1 MLFYDFNA
9 KNNLPVQKKM
19 MTPLLIDALTISEG
33 RFEKPCP
40 ALVLKMML
48 LNGEISSEFSEK
60 IKNQALLLLAIYRKL
75 LLAVDR
81 DLFNVKTL
89 KNSVK
94 RRHWGKMDK
103 AQDKMVVADQ
113 LRLKRLDPE
122 EMILFLNTQHYLN
135 KLPISFVKKLVGWA
149 PPVVSGTFLIE
160 NVLAGYIAHKLLPLE
175 KIKVKELGKSVQP
188 YFHIADFFV
197 FLPRLEELYQKHQQ
211 QIVCVA
217 PTAEIALALTDF
229 KKAWIYRLR
238 SSL

>member
-1 MLFYDFNA
+1 
-9 KNNLPVQKKM
+9 M

-81 DLFNVKTL
+81 DLCKVKTL
-89 KNSVK
+89 NDSVK

-103 AQDKMVVADQ
+103 AQDKIVVADQ

-122 EMILFLNTQHYLN
+122 EMILFGGFKRQ
-135 KLPISFVKKLVGWA
+135 
-149 PPVVSGTFLIE
+149 
-160 NVLAGYIAHKLLPLE
+160 
-175 KIKVKELGKSVQP
+175 VQQYKNQP
-188 YFHIADFFV
+188 
-197 FLPRLEELYQKHQQ
+197 
-211 QIVCVA
+211 
-217 PTAEIALALTDF
+217 
-229 KKAWIYRLR
+229 
-238 SSL
+238 

>member
-1 MLFYDFNA
+1 
-9 KNNLPVQKKM
+9 M

-75 LLAVDR
+75 LLALET
-81 DLFNVKTL
+81 DLRNVKDL

-94 RRHWGKMDK
+94 RRHWGKVDK
-103 AQDKMVVADQ
+103 VQDKMVVADQ

-160 NVLAGYIAHKLLPLE
+160 NVLVGYIAQKILPLE
-175 KIKVKELGKSVQP
+175 RIKVKELGKSVQP
-188 YFHIADFFV
+188 YFHLADFFV
-197 FLPRLEELYQKHQQ
+197 FLPRLEELYQKHQK
-211 QIVCVA
+211 QIVRLA
-217 PTAEIALALTDF
+217 PTAEVALALTDF
-229 KKAWIYRLR
+229 GQAWIYRLR
-238 SSL
+238 SRP

>member
-1 MLFYDFNA
+1 
-9 KNNLPVQKKM
+9 M

-94 RRHWGKMDK
+94 RRHWGKVDK
-103 AQDKMVVADQ
+103 AQNKMVVAKE
-113 LRLKRLDPE
+113 LRLKHLDLE
-122 EMILFLNTQHYLN
+122 EMPLFFHTQH
-135 KLPISFVKKLVGWA
+135 
-149 PPVVSGTFLIE
+149 FLK
-160 NVLAGYIAHKLLPLE
+160 NYRFPL
-175 KIKVKELGKSVQP
+175 
-188 YFHIADFFV
+188 
-197 FLPRLEELYQKHQQ
+197 
-211 QIVCVA
+211 
-217 PTAEIALALTDF
+217 F
-229 KKAWIYRLR
+229 KNW
-238 SSL
+238 

>member
-1 MLFYDFNA
+1 
-9 KNNLPVQKKM
+9 M

-60 IKNQALLLLAIYRKL
+60 IKNQALLLLATYRKL
-75 LLAVDR
+75 LLALET
-81 DLFNVKTL
+81 DLRNVKDL

-160 NVLAGYIAHKLLPLE
+160 NILAGYIAQKLLPLE

-197 FLPRLEELYQKHQQ
+197 LLPQLEELYQKYQK

-229 KKAWIYRLR
+229 KKAWIYRIR

>member
-1 MLFYDFNA
+1 
-9 KNNLPVQKKM
+9 M
-19 MTPLLIDALTISEG
+19 MTPLHHCIIDALTISEG
-33 RFEKPCP
+33 RFKKPCP
-40 ALVLKMML
+40 VLVLKMML
-48 LNGEISSEFSEK
+48 LNEETSRFSEE

-75 LLAVDR
+75 LLALET
-81 DLFNVKTL
+81 DLRNVKDL

-94 RRHWGKMDK
+94 RRHWGKVDK
-103 AQDKMVVADQ
+103 VQDKMVVADQ

-160 NVLAGYIAHKLLPLE
+160 NILAGYIAQKLLPLE

>member
-1 MLFYDFNA
+1 
-9 KNNLPVQKKM
+9 
-19 MTPLLIDALTISEG
+19 MTPLHHCIIDALTISEG
-33 RFEKPCP
+33 RFKKPCP
-40 ALVLKMML
+40 VLVLKMML
-48 LNGEISSEFSEK
+48 LNEETSRFSEE

-75 LLAVDR
+75 LLAVEI

-94 RRHWGKMDK
+94 RRHWGKVDK
-103 AQDKMVVADQ
+103 VQDKMVVADE
-113 LRLKRLDPE
+113 LRLKHLDLE
-122 EMILFLNTQHYLN
+122 EMPLFFHTQHFLK
-135 KLPISFVKKLVGWA
+135 KLPISFVQKLVDWA

-160 NVLAGYIAHKLLPLE
+160 NILAGYIAQKLLPLE
-175 KIKVKELGKSVQP
+175 KIKVKELCKSVQP
-188 YFHIADFFV
+188 YFHLADFFV

-229 KKAWIYRLR
+229 KKAWIYRIR

>member
-1 MLFYDFNA
+1 MLFYYCNA

-75 LLAVDR
+75 LLALET
-81 DLFNVKTL
+81 DLRNVKDL

-94 RRHWGKMDK
+94 RRHWGKVDK
-103 AQDKMVVADQ
+103 VQDKMVVADQ

-122 EMILFLNTQHYLN
+122 EMILFGGFKRQ
-135 KLPISFVKKLVGWA
+135 
-149 PPVVSGTFLIE
+149 
-160 NVLAGYIAHKLLPLE
+160 
-175 KIKVKELGKSVQP
+175 VQQYKNQP
-188 YFHIADFFV
+188 
-197 FLPRLEELYQKHQQ
+197 
-211 QIVCVA
+211 
-217 PTAEIALALTDF
+217 
-229 KKAWIYRLR
+229 
-238 SSL
+238 